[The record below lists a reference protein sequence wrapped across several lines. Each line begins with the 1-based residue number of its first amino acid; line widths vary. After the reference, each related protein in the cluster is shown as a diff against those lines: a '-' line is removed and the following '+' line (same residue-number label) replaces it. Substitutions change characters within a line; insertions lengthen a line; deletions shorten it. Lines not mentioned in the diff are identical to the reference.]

1 MKGFYHIWAWR
12 PSWSCDLDFLYIH
25 WFPLPIDASYKIWLW
40 LAKRF
45 QRRRS
50 LKLWTDDGRTT
61 DGRTPDHGHPI
72 SSPCGGTPVKK
83 YHSAVPHENSAFKN
97 FIHTCL
103 MLNSENISYILCKI
117 SHLLQSIAIIRHVSA
132 QITMPK
138 WTISHRRLLFVH
150 YPLLKSGPF

>member
-1 MKGFYHIWAWR
+1 MACFYMGVPRIER
-12 PSWSCDLDFLYIH
+12 PHVPSFCDLSQENTYQVSCVFGESVSQRDFLVRDKKK
-25 WFPLPIDASYKIWLW
+25 FPSRWN
-40 LAKRF
+40 
-45 QRRRS
+45 
-50 LKLWTDDGRTT
+50 TG
-61 DGRTPDHGHPI
+61 
-72 SSPCGGTPVKK
+72 KK

-138 WTISHRRLLFVH
+138 RTISHRRLLFVH